1 MIALDL
7 APAAA
12 AAPRVR
18 RIARHAA
25 LEARLVLRNGEQLL
39 LALVIPLAL
48 IVAQRFLGE
57 RLGIDAQTSVASVI
71 ALGLWSTG
79 FTSLAITTAFER
91 RYGVL
96 ERLAATPLRPIDL
109 LLGKSLA
116 IAVLAAG
123 QAAVLVVAGL
133 AAGWAPRP
141 SGLQWLVV
149 VVTAPLALVAFAS
162 FALALSGRGSAE
174 LTLGLA
180 NLIYLVGAAAGILVP
195 PAVFPGWLQPVLVCL
210 PTTALAE
217 ALRDWA
223 TGAVQPLPVLVTA
236 LWSIAGLLLARK
248 AFRWTS

>member
-1 MIALDL
+1 MSALDL
-7 APAAA
+7 RPAAA
-12 AAPRVR
+12 AAPRTG
-18 RIARHAA
+18 RIVRHAL
-25 LEARLVLRNGEQLL
+25 LEARLVVRNGEQLL

-48 IVAQRFLGE
+48 IVGQAFLGG
-57 RLGIDAQTSVASVI
+57 RLGIDANSFVPSVI

-109 LLGKSLA
+109 LLGKALA
-116 IAVLAAG
+116 MVALAVGQAVVLGIAGLLAGWTPRPAGWQYLVVLAT
-123 QAAVLVVAGL
+123 V
-133 AAGWAPRP
+133 
-141 SGLQWLVV
+141 
-149 VVTAPLALVAFAS
+149 PLALIAFAS
-162 FALALSGRGSAE
+162 AALALSGRGSAE

-180 NLIYLVGAAAGILVP
+180 NLIYLIGAAAGVLVP
-195 PAVFPGWLQPVLVCL
+195 PSLFPGWLQPILSWL
-210 PTTALAE
+210 PTTALAD

-223 TGAVQPLPVLVTA
+223 AGAVDAGAVLVTL

>member
-1 MIALDL
+1 MTALDL
-7 APAAA
+7 RPAAA
-12 AAPRVR
+12 ATPRVR
-18 RIARHAA
+18 RIARHAL
-25 LEARLVLRNGEQLL
+25 LEARLVVRNGEQLL

-48 IVAQRFLGE
+48 IVGQAFLGG
-57 RLGIDAQTSVASVI
+57 RVGIDASTFVPSVI

-109 LLGKSLA
+109 LFGKALA
-116 IAVLAAG
+116 IVALAAG
-123 QAAVLVVAGL
+123 QAIVLVVAGL
-133 AAGWAPRP
+133 LAGWSPRP
-141 SGLQWLVV
+141 SGWQFLVV
-149 VVTAPLALVAFAS
+149 AATVPLALVAFAS
-162 FALALSGRGSAE
+162 GALTLSGRGSAE

-180 NLIYLVGAAAGILVP
+180 NLIYLIGAAAGLLVP
-195 PAVFPGWLQPVLVCL
+195 PALFPGWLQPVLACL

-223 TGAVQPLPVLVTA
+223 IGAVQPWPILVTL